1 MKKHNGKK
9 IITALIILLIL
20 AAVIFCLFRFMNNG
34 KKEYIT
40 DTVQISDISSSI
52 TIKGTVRGRDE
63 RKVYSD
69 SPNKVLNI
77 SVKKG
82 DTVKK
87 GQTLAT
93 LDIEKLKMQYDIAYT
108 DYESAKRNY
117 DNMTVLSES
126 GSVPDV
132 SLKEAKSAL
141 DKAELLCRSYDI
153 ENAGKI
159 ISPID
164 GVVTEINCSEGGYA
178 SISVLQQP
186 AFVIEDQSG
195 YILKAEAKEKYM
207 TSIYVGQDAEITSEA
222 MGNMTATGKVTEI
235 APSGKTDPKT
245 GSVVV
250 PVTVGFN
257 ALQGK
262 WMTGIS
268 GKAKLVLTAKDTLTV
283 PLDAVS
289 ENSDETCVYVL
300 NKDKSFRK
308 VAIETGI
315 NDGIRIQVVSGELE
329 KDDTV
334 IMNPDTYLQGD
345 DKP

>member
-9 IITALIILLIL
+9 AIIVLIILLIL
-20 AAVIFCLFRFMNNG
+20 AALVFCLFKFMNNG

-87 GQTLAT
+87 GQTLAS
-93 LDIEKLKMQYDIAYT
+93 LDIEKLKQQYDAACI
-108 DYESAKRNY
+108 DYDSAKRNY
-117 DNMTVLSES
+117 DNMTALSES
-126 GSVPDV
+126 GSVPEI

-141 DKAELLCRSYDI
+141 DKAELLCQSYDI
-153 ENAGKI
+153 ENAGEI
-159 ISPID
+159 TSPID

-178 SISVLQQP
+178 SVSLLQQP

-195 YILKAEAKEKYM
+195 YILRADVKEKHVP
-207 TSIYVGQDAEITSEA
+207 SVYVGQDAEITSEA
-222 MGNMTATGKVTEI
+222 MGNIKALGKVTEI
-235 APSGKTDPKT
+235 ASSGKTDPKT

-250 PVTVGFN
+250 PVTVEFN
-257 ALQGK
+257 ALQEK

-268 GKAKLVLTAKDTLTV
+268 GKAKLVLTAKDALTV
-283 PLDAVS
+283 PMDAVL

-300 NKDKSFRK
+300 NKDKSIRK
-308 VAIETGI
+308 AAIETGI
-315 NDGIRIQVVSGELE
+315 NDGVRIQVVSGELE
-329 KDDTV
+329 KNDTV
-334 IMNPDTYLQGD
+334 IMNPGIYDSDL
-345 DKP
+345 